1 MTDDKP
7 YKLPPAAVVADT
19 CATMAWNDEVDDD
32 ARLALEM
39 AADTIRAL
47 MKRLGAQARV
57 LELTEADRDNWMAL
71 IDRRLQR
78 GNS

>member
-1 MTDDKP
+1 MTEDKP
-7 YKLPPAAVVADT
+7 YRLPPPATVADM
-19 CATMAWNDEVDDD
+19 CATMAWNDDIDDD

-47 MKRLGAQARV
+47 MGRVTANARQ
-57 LELTEADRDNWMAL
+57 LELSEADRENLLTL